1 MGVFVNQY
9 VIPAFHSELPA
20 AYFHHM
26 SLVHTAY
33 TGWPDKNKY
42 LLPSER

>member
-20 AYFHHM
+20 TYFHHRVWCTLRI
-26 SLVHTAY
+26 LV
-33 TGWPDKNKY
+33 GPIKNKY